1 MRAGLVAARAR
12 RPWTTRAPRASFEVG
27 LAVADVAAADGAL
40 PEAAHQLLAGDV
52 APALVDVALVGA
64 LVDDD
69 RLAPRSRHSS
79 VFSAVR

>member
-1 MRAGLVAARAR
+1 MRAGRADELAALRPPQFVLLVQ
-12 RPWTTRAPRASFEVG
+12 VG

-40 PEAAHQLLAGDV
+40 PEAAHQLFAGDV

-64 LVDDD
+64 LVDHD
-69 RLAPRSRHSS
+69 RLAPVLAPSS